1 MQAII
6 RTIITA
12 LILFFTGQAYAL
24 TYVVDTRM
32 GDSLQ
37 VSELSTVKGKEV
49 VGVHLFKIA
58 NGDTLRNV
66 RQIEEFPNHAAIRID
81 GKTYAVRAHNLCFIE
96 EDGAED
102 PWNTLENSWRT
113 PKGKFYTSLTPYYYI
128 ILLVVGSLLLG
139 VAGMGIKFF
148 RFLAIL
154 LMPVMIAAACYL
166 EIDAWLALGTDM
178 FWWCDNDR
186 YGFWG
191 STLRLLPFTLVLLG
205 QFASYP
211 LYCKLMVGKDGEY
224 ASASGV
230 IPMGISLVVSLPVI
244 AIVLLVCALFHM
256 GKPMQEVVG
265 TCLFLGIVGIGSL
278 TTIIMNIKMF
288 GFFKGM
294 WLTVFGLVYLVGFL
308 IAAFGLIMALWNLFV
323 QMVITV
329 VPWALLLL
337 LFMPGSAPAK
347 RELSYEEQKA
357 KDEQEAAERK
367 NKADFFERIRK
378 INEAP
383 FIKGG
388 TGKIIR

>member
-1 MQAII
+1 
-6 RTIITA
+6 
-12 LILFFTGQAYAL
+12 
-24 TYVVDTRM
+24 
-32 GDSLQ
+32 
-37 VSELSTVKGKEV
+37 
-49 VGVHLFKIA
+49 
-58 NGDTLRNV
+58 
-66 RQIEEFPNHAAIRID
+66 
-81 GKTYAVRAHNLCFIE
+81 
-96 EDGAED
+96 
-102 PWNTLENSWRT
+102 
-113 PKGKFYTSLTPYYYI
+113 
-128 ILLVVGSLLLG
+128 
-139 VAGMGIKFF
+139 
-148 RFLAIL
+148 
-154 LMPVMIAAACYL
+154 
-166 EIDAWLALGTDM
+166 
-178 FWWCDNDR
+178 
-186 YGFWG
+186 
-191 STLRLLPFTLVLLG
+191 
-205 QFASYP
+205 
-211 LYCKLMVGKDGEY
+211 MVGKDGEY

-367 NKADFFERIRK
+367 KKADFFERSRK

>member
-1 MQAII
+1 
-6 RTIITA
+6 
-12 LILFFTGQAYAL
+12 
-24 TYVVDTRM
+24 M

-49 VGVHLFKIA
+49 VGAHLFKIA

-81 GKTYAVRAHNLCFIE
+81 GKTYAVRAHDLCFIE

-211 LYCKLMVGKDGEY
+211 LYCKLMEGKNGEY

-244 AIVLLVCALFHM
+244 AIVLLICALFHM

-265 TCLFLGIVGIGSL
+265 TCLFLAIVGIGSL

-367 NKADFFERIRK
+367 KKADFFERSRK